1 MLARVLFENVTDEI
15 REAARIPEACRLSP
29 ETLRAAGEYGLREIL
44 GDSLRRRGLRHLER
58 LQELLQEDL
67 PWVNRRP

>member
-29 ETLRAAGEYGLREIL
+29 ETLRASGEYGLREIL
-44 GDSLRRRGLRHLER
+44 GD
-58 LQELLQEDL
+58 
-67 PWVNRRP
+67 